1 MIKDGLPSVIV
12 SIPFDRPRVDT
23 VFLTSFMRFLK
34 VSRTEK
40 FAFSQGEEVEKVLRT
55 FAMFLGK

>member
-1 MIKDGLPSVIV
+1 MSEMIKDGLPTVIV

-40 FAFSQGEEVEKVLRT
+40 FAFSQGEEVETV
-55 FAMFLGK
+55 